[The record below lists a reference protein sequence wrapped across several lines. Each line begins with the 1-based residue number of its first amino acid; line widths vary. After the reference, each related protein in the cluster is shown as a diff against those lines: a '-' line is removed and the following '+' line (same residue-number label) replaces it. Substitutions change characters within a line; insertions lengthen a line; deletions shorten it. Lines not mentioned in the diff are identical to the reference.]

1 MAAGRRPPSAQWSLP
16 FAPGGPPLSRL
27 LESPPHAGRVATGP
41 PSWAPAASCALTGA
55 VVCPPAGPSAL
66 RARRRRRRGGEAVP
80 QAAVWP
86 SPPVPAA
93 ASRSGSGTPR
103 SCHFR
108 HLRPAP
114 AALGALRG
122 RRRVFPSVS
131 PAPRPRRERGVFP
144 LSLLSGSFRF
154 QPATLGQRF
163 LLEI

>member
-80 QAAVWP
+80 PGCGVAVPSRPGGRLPKRLGNPAELSLP
-86 SPPVPAA
+86 SPPSCTCSAGGAPRSPAGLSLGVTGSAA
-93 ASRSGSGTPR
+93 APR
-103 SCHFR
+103 ARC
-108 HLRPAP
+108 L
-114 AALGALRG
+114 
-122 RRRVFPSVS
+122 PSVF
-131 PAPRPRRERGVFP
+131 A
-144 LSLLSGSFRF
+144 FRF
-154 QPATLGQRF
+154 F
-163 LLEI
+163 